1 MSFCTP
7 KLITWYL
14 QQLTGLCIRL
24 YSISSTLISVCSY
37 VRNTVC
43 NFVSNNRN
51 MGRHKI
57 WHNLPINHFLMLKM
71 WSRQVNQYSRSI
83 DTWIAQCTWCKTT
96 LSKSTLQSSNK
107 QTNIEATSLE
117 IFLQGVIPHRCL
129 SASQQLGNKV
139 CSLFRQS
146 SCSQAFQPLHTW
158 TEDLASLGHHFCGD
172 LTLVNHQL
180 H

>member
-1 MSFCTP
+1 MQYYT
-7 KLITWYL
+7 
-14 QQLTGLCIRL
+14 QQEYT
-24 YSISSTLISVCSY
+24 SV
-37 VRNTVC
+37 
-43 NFVSNNRN
+43 
-51 MGRHKI
+51 I
-57 WHNLPINHFLMLKM
+57 
-71 WSRQVNQYSRSI
+71 Q
-83 DTWIAQCTWCKTT
+83 
-96 LSKSTLQSSNK
+96 

-117 IFLQGVIPHRCL
+117 LSLQGVIPHRCL

-158 TEDLASLGHHFCGD
+158 MEDLASLGHHFCGD